1 MAMFPF
7 NACLSTSLPDACG
20 RHFPAHTN
28 AFARTRKSARHV
40 SRLGGTCHSRFPTKR
55 GADALRI
62 QPQIPVAPSP
72 TTPSGAR
79 PERPLLLTFSSESTC
94 QLRSLAMAADCE
106 PTVNWVGARSIR
118 PAIGGEVRIPVS
130 DPDCIRF
137 EQFERRLLCQQH
149 VAKNERL
156 AWLETQDTDALA
168 MCVKLFDVLMHTVPN
183 AIAFSAR
190 PADHI
195 EMAMGPILLA
205 LLDRQVLHEQL
216 GAALVR

>member
-168 MCVKLFDVLMHTVPN
+168 MCVKLFDDLMHTVPN

>member
-156 AWLETQDTDALA
+156 AWLQSQYTDALA

-195 EMAMGPILLA
+195 
-205 LLDRQVLHEQL
+205 
-216 GAALVR
+216 